1 MGSGMGSTDRIAQE
15 PSIPTSRKVLCLVY
29 GAIAV
34 VGLTATWTNNLAY
47 LPGRFLPDFLTDLT
61 VTPAARSYTGDLL
74 LLTLAA
80 VIFMVVEARRHAIR
94 FVWLYIV
101 GGLATAIAFTFP
113 LFLIARALRLPAAS
127 APRLRLSDRV
137 LLILAAVVVIAHVV
151 WVNVG

>member
-61 VTPAARSYTGDLL
+61 VTRRPGPIPATCCCSP
-74 LLTLAA
+74 
-80 VIFMVVEARRHAIR
+80 
-94 FVWLYIV
+94 W
-101 GGLATAIAFTFP
+101 
-113 LFLIARALRLPAAS
+113 
-127 APRLRLSDRV
+127 PR
-137 LLILAAVVVIAHVV
+137 
-151 WVNVG
+151 